1 MDIKGVIMS
10 EESDNAENSAGE
22 KYLIF
27 TILGKYYSLP
37 SKLIGEITLYDTV
50 YPLPLMPEY
59 VPGIINRYSTPYALI
74 DIGLFL
80 RDTVTPRTKVL
91 VLKEQVDKAAILI
104 EDVVDITDI
113 PSGNMLQIEQEADV
127 NDMTSVITSFFLWN
141 ETNVFVLD
149 IRKILNRIV
158 DEAGV

>member
-1 MDIKGVIMS
+1 MS
-10 EESDNAENSAGE
+10 DELDSTETSTGE

-27 TILGKYYSLP
+27 TVLDKYYTMP
-37 SKLIGEITLYDTV
+37 SGLIGEIALFDAV

-80 RDTVTPRTKVL
+80 RKTATPRAKIL

-104 EDVVDITDI
+104 DDVIDIVDI
-113 PSGNMLQIEQEADV
+113 PSSSLLHIEQETGA
-127 NDMTSVITSFFLWN
+127 NDITSAITSSFLWN
-141 ETNVFVLD
+141 EINVFVLD
-149 IRKILNRIV
+149 IRKILNRIAN
-158 DEAGV
+158 ESGS